1 LEEFQRAVKDF
12 ARNWL
17 RFLLLLA
24 LLAPGLRAQTPEPE
38 KPPAEDTP
46 GFKDFSTRAQRYMQ
60 LHKNLEQSL
69 PPLKSS
75 GKPDLIAAH
84 EQALATKIQE
94 ARGKAR
100 PGEIF
105 TPDAAK
111 SFRHVIAT
119 EFKSSHAANARATI
133 QTGAPIK
140 EVQLEVNEI
149 YPQELPYTSVP
160 PTLLLKFP
168 KLPNELAYRIV
179 AHDLILLD
187 VKANVVVDLIAKAIP

>member
-1 LEEFQRAVKDF
+1 MTSVTPS
-12 ARNWL
+12 
-17 RFLLLLA
+17 RFHVFLICAFLSLIA
-24 LLAPGLRAQTPEPE
+24 AGARAQTPEPE
-38 KPPAEDTP
+38 KPPAEDAQ
-46 GFKDFSTRAQRYMQ
+46 GFKEFSTRVQQFAQ

-75 GKPDLIAAH
+75 DKPDLITAH
-84 EQALATKIQE
+84 EQALAKKIQE
-94 ARGKAR
+94 TRGKAR

-111 SFRHVIAT
+111 SFRHAIAT
-119 EFKSSHAANARATI
+119 EFKSSQAANARATI

-140 EVQLEVNEI
+140 EVQLEVNEV

-187 VKANVVVDLIAKAIP
+187 VKANVVVDLLPRAIP

>member
-1 LEEFQRAVKDF
+1 VTSVTPS
-12 ARNWL
+12 
-17 RFLLLLA
+17 RFRVFLICAFLSLIA
-24 LLAPGLRAQTPEPE
+24 AGARAQTPEPE
-38 KPPAEDTP
+38 KPPAEDAP
-46 GFKDFSTRAQRYMQ
+46 GFKEFSTRVQQFAQ

-75 GKPDLIAAH
+75 DKPELIAAH

-94 ARGKAR
+94 SRGKAR
-100 PGEIF
+100 QGEIF

-111 SFRHVIAT
+111 SFRHAIAT
-119 EFKSSHAANARATI
+119 EFKSSQAANARATI

-140 EVQLEVNEI
+140 EVQLEVNQV